1 MKRVLLFTV
10 WIVVGAVCAIGCKG
24 PLALKMTRQEYN
36 EVVQETGK
44 EQLLLN
50 LVRLRYRDRITFLEI
65 QSLATQFS
73 FDTEATVGGNVIE
86 SGPDVL
92 NLRALLGTS
101 ERPTIS
107 YRARQGS
114 EFVEAMYSP
123 MDPRAIVYLT
133 QSGWSVDRVFKIGVQ
148 EMNGILNAPTAS
160 GPTPEEA
167 PVFREFNN
175 TVHIMRQLQIRNAID
190 LGYSEDTSTVSSVI
204 EASAVDG
211 SDLVAAASNGFKFE
225 KAEDGFILTKKTK
238 NLYLARS
245 EQCDQSALDLFGC
258 LGRID
263 LLSQNRVELN
273 LEPRSVYGAMN
284 YLAHVI
290 DVPEEHYMEG
300 LVPVTYTPDGVPFD
314 WHEVNGDLFRVH
326 VQKCKPKNAYVA
338 VEYRDYWYYIP
349 DDHLSSKATFVLL
362 LGLIQLQ
369 AGGGEV
375 GEAPVLTLPVGVR

>member
-1 MKRVLLFTV
+1 MVRVFCFSVL
-10 WIVVGAVCAIGCKG
+10 IVVGSLCTGCAG
-24 PLALKMTRQEYN
+24 PLALQATRQDYN
-36 EVVQETGK
+36 EVVQKTGK

-73 FDTEATVGGNVIE
+73 FDTGAAVQGDLKEAAPDLLSL
-86 SGPDVL
+86 SGL
-92 NLRALLGTS
+92 WGTS

-123 MDPRAIVYLT
+123 MKPEALVLLT
-133 QSGWSVDRVFKIGVQ
+133 QSGWSVSRVFKIGVQ
-148 EMNGILNAPTAS
+148 EMNGIPNAPTAS
-160 GPTPEEA
+160 GPTPQLA

-175 TVHIMRQLQIRNAID
+175 TVDVLRHLQTVDAID
-190 LGYSEDTSTVSSVI
+190 IGFSEETTAVSSPI
-204 EASAVDG
+204 SASAVSG

-225 KAEDGFILTKKTK
+225 KANEDFILTKQTK
-238 NLYLARS
+238 NLYLARK
-245 EQCDQSALDLFGC
+245 EQCDESLLELFGC
-258 LGRID
+258 LGRFD

-284 YLAHVI
+284 YLAHGI
-290 DVPEEHYMEG
+290 DVPEEHYIEG
-300 LVPVTYTPDGVPFD
+300 LVPVTYTPDGLPFD
-314 WHEVNGDLFRVH
+314 WHEVNGDLFRVL

-338 VEYRDYWYYIP
+338 IKYRGYWYYIP

-375 GEAPVLTLPVGVR
+375 GEAPVLTLPVGTR